1 MTLLGPLTGI
11 TRAQEPQRL
20 FLSQGLLKAQGTIG
34 CQQPMNTA
42 CKNGVL

>member
-20 FLSQGLLKAQGTIG
+20 FLSQGLLKAQGAIG
-34 CQQPMNTA
+34 CQEPMNTG
-42 CKNGVL
+42 CKNAVL